1 MTLSNPLPI
10 HPVGSINSEIR
21 PPGSKSITNRALV
34 IAALAKGSSF
44 LRHALD
50 SEDTRLMIHALQS
63 IGVEI
68 THYPKQETILVKGCA
83 GRLPK
88 NSIDIFV
95 GNSGTTIRFLT
106 AMVTLGRGTYRLDGI
121 DRMRQRP
128 IEPLLKALQNLGVN
142 CHCENNTGCPP
153 VVIQANGLKGG
164 QTNICTQVSS
174 QYLSGLLLAAP
185 YAQSNIELRV
195 TGPLVS
201 TPYLN
206 MTTDLMRHFGVTVE
220 APPLPNKRHA
230 SLTYPSS
237 QQNKYL
243 ISAPQSYLGKD
254 FTIEPDA
261 SAASYFFAAAAI
273 TGGKVRVHGLSQQ
286 SLQGDLDFVL
296 LLERM
301 GCSINFTQTYTEVCG
316 ASLNGIEV
324 DMADISDTVPTLA
337 VVALFAKGP
346 TAITGIEHIRVKET
360 DRIAAVSTELRKL
373 GATVKEE
380 QGGMIIHPPSDRY
393 NSIDGPVLI
402 ETYNDHRMAM
412 SFALA
417 GLRFP
422 DVHICDPQCV
432 DKTYPDFFRDLKI
445 LCST

>member
-10 HPVGSINSEIR
+10 HPVRSINSEIR

-34 IAALAKGSSF
+34 LAALAKGTS
-44 LRHALD
+44 LLHNALD

-63 IGVEI
+63 LGIETVHDPE
-68 THYPKQETILVKGCA
+68 QETILVHGCD
-83 GRLPK
+83 GRLRKK
-88 NSIDIFV
+88 NIDIFV

-106 AMVTLGRGTYRLDGI
+106 AMVTLGCGTYRLDGI

-142 CHCENNTGCPP
+142 CHCENDTGCPP
-153 VVIQANGLKGG
+153 VVVQANGLQGG
-164 QTNICTQVSS
+164 QTTICTQVSS

-185 YAQSNIELRV
+185 YARNNVELQV

-206 MTTDLMRHFGVTVE
+206 MTTDLMRHFGVSVE
-220 APPLPNKRHA
+220 APLLPNRRHTA
-230 SLTYPSS
+230 LTHPPSE
-237 QQNKYL
+237 QNIYL
-243 ISAPQSYLGKD
+243 IPAPQSYLGKH
-254 FTIEPDA
+254 FSIEPDA
-261 SAASYFFAAAAI
+261 SAASYFFAAGAI

-301 GCSINFTQTYTEVCG
+301 GCSVNFTQTYTEVCG

-346 TAITGIEHIRVKET
+346 TSITGIEHIRVKET
-360 DRIAAVSTELRKL
+360 DRISAVAAELRKL

-380 QGGMIIHPPSDRY
+380 PGGMVIHPPSDK
-393 NSIDGPVLI
+393 NNAIDRPVLI

-422 DVHICDPQCV
+422 NVHICDPQCV
-432 DKTYPDFFRDLKI
+432 DKTYPDFFRDIKI
-445 LCST
+445 LCRT